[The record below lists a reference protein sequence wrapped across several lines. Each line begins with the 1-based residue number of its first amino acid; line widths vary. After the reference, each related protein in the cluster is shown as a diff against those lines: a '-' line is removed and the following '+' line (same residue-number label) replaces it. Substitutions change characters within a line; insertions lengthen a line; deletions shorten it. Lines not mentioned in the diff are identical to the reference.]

1 MKCPECKKK
10 MIDDENMYPDESS
23 VEVCLECGIAIKRVN
38 IDKDELEIFRQAHE
52 AIKIE

>member
-38 IDKDELEIFRQAHE
+38 IDKDELEIFRE
-52 AIKIE
+52 VYKD